1 MTDGLQRFAGKV
13 ALVTGSTQGIGE
25 AVARRFATEGAAGI
39 VVCGRNVE
47 RGKNVKVALADLG
60 TESLFVPVE
69 LADADSCRA
78 LVESADQGF
87 GRIDVLVNAAG
98 LSTRGTIVD
107 TTVELWDMLMAV
119 NARAPFLLMQ
129 GAIRIMRREHIAGS
143 IVNVGSVASYG
154 SMPYLTPYST
164 SKGALMSLTRNVA
177 YSVMWDRIR
186 VNLINPGWIDT
197 PGEDVIQ
204 RRFHSEGRDWLEDA
218 EASRPF
224 GRLIKPDELAA
235 AIAFLASDESGL
247 MTGAVIEFDQSVRGA
262 GRQATPTRE
271 ETPK

>member
-25 AVARRFATEGAAGI
+25 AVARRFATEGAKGI
-39 VVCGRNVE
+39 VICGRSVE
-47 RGKNVKVALADLG
+47 RGEKVKDALAGLG

-78 LVESADQGF
+78 LVESADQRF

-107 TTVELWDMLMAV
+107 TTVELWDRLMAV

-129 GAIRIMRREHIAGS
+129 GTIGIMRRENISGS

-164 SKGALMSLTRNVA
+164 SKGALMTLTKNVA

-204 RRFHSEGRDWLEDA
+204 RRFHSEGRDWLEEA
-218 EASRPF
+218 EASKPF

-262 GRQATPTRE
+262 GHQATPTRE